1 MFDPFW
7 STACAD
13 WEERIVAGEPLITFE
28 PLYPEEAERA
38 LAIFKSLKLTNV
50 RGQPTMGEA
59 CRPWVF
65 QLVAAIFGAY
75 DAESGRQLIRYFLL
89 LIAKKNSK
97 STIAAAIMLT
107 ALLLNWRP
115 SGEFGILAPT
125 KEIAKNAFI
134 PARDM
139 IRADEKLRDILH
151 IKENERTIT
160 HRDTKATLSVIA
172 ADSETVGGKKFIG
185 LLVEELWLFGPRAN
199 ADAMLQEAEG
209 GLTSNQEG
217 FVIYVSTQSDKPP
230 TGVFAQKLDDFRDIR
245 DGKVVDPESLPCLYE
260 FPDAMIK
267 SGAYTDPAN
276 FYIPNPNLGASVDP
290 EYLVRRRR
298 KAERAGK
305 SSLITWDAK
314 HLNVQVGKAMRADG
328 WAGAPLWHLGVDE
341 SLKSIDA
348 LLDQSEVATTGVD
361 GGGLD
366 DMLGLGAIGREKG
379 TKHWLGW
386 AHGLISTIGVLR
398 RQANATDYLRFLKEE
413 TLTIFRFGSETE
425 DEAKAEGAV
434 RELIAEAKP
443 LQVGPG
449 ALPVDIQ
456 FVIDLVAKIR
466 DRGLLAQV
474 GVDAAGI
481 GAIVDALG
489 SIGVTQDLQTLDAVR
504 QGIGLMGALK
514 TIERK
519 LADRTFRHGGGALM
533 DYCVSNV
540 KIIPTRTAMMMARDE
555 AGYGKIDP
563 FAGLMNAAHLMGLNP
578 EANDDTS
585 PWEDPG
591 FTLRRA

>member
-1 MFDPFW
+1 MVEPFW
-7 STACAD
+7 STACPD
-13 WEERIVAGEPLITFE
+13 WERRIVAGEPLITFE

-65 QLVAAIFGAY
+65 QFVAAIFGAY
-75 DAESGRQLIRYFLL
+75 DADTGRQLIRYFLL

-139 IRADEKLRDILH
+139 IRADAKLSDILH
-151 IKENERTIT
+151 IKEIERVIT

-172 ADSETVGGKKFIG
+172 ADTDVVGGKKFIG
-185 LLVEELWLFGPRAN
+185 LLVDELWLFGKRAN

-217 FVIYVSTQSDKPP
+217 FVIYLSTESDTPP
-230 TGVFAQKLDDFRDIR
+230 AGIFAQKLEDFRDIR
-245 DGKVVDPESLPCLYE
+245 DGKVVDPESLPVIYE
-260 FPDAMIK
+260 FPEPMIK
-267 SGAYTDPAN
+267 SGAYKDPAN

-305 SSLITWDAK
+305 ASLITWDAK
-314 HLNVQVGKAMRADG
+314 HLNIQVGKAMRADG
-328 WAGAPLWHLGVDE
+328 WAGAPYWHLGVDRA
-341 SLKSIDA
+341 LADIDVLLA
-348 LLDQSEVATTGVD
+348 LVEVATIGVD

-366 DMLGLGAIGREKG
+366 DMLGLGVVGREKV
-379 TKHWLGW
+379 TQHWLGW

-398 RQANATDYLRFLKEE
+398 RQANATDYLRFLKEG
-413 TLTIFRFGSETE
+413 TLTVFRFGPETQ
-425 DEAKAEGAV
+425 DEVEATGAV
-434 RELIAEAKP
+434 AELIAEAKP
-443 LQVGPG
+443 LSVGPG
-449 ALPVDIQ
+449 GLPTDIQ
-456 FVIDLVAKIR
+456 FVVDLVRKIR
-466 DRGLLAQV
+466 DLGLLAQV

-481 GAIVDALG
+481 GAVVDALA
-489 SIGVTQDLQTLDAVR
+489 SIDITQDAEKLDAVR

-514 TIERK
+514 TVERK
-519 LADRTFRHGGGALM
+519 LADRTFRHGGSALM
-533 DYCVSNV
+533 DYCVGNV

-563 FAGLMNAAHLMGLNP
+563 FAGLMNAAHLMSLNP
-578 EANDDTS
+578 EIAEIYGDDR
-585 PWEDPG
+585 E
-591 FTLRRA
+591 FRFA